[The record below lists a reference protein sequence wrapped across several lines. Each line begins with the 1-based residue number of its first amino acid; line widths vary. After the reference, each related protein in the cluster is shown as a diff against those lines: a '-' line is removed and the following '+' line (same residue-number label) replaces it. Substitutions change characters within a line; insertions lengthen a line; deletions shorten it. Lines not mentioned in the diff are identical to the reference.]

1 MSKKAIIG
9 IIAGVLA
16 FAVAL
21 VCILVLPGDKENKNK
36 EETETEEKVE
46 SPITVDGEPGNMGSV
61 AVNARTKTCLA
72 NQREIT
78 SQLNNN
84 WMSDMIEL
92 DPGDEYELRT
102 NEDGTGG
109 EWVCINA
116 QVDQSEI
123 FYELFQDVPYC
134 PVGGNVIKVT
144 VTTNEYGN
152 TIIVTEC
159 CGEHEAHNN
168 DYEE

>member
-46 SPITVDGEPGNMGSV
+46 SPITVDGEPGNMGTV

-72 NQREIT
+72 NQREIM

-84 WMSDMIEL
+84 WMSGMVEL
-92 DPGDEYELRT
+92 NPGDEYELRT
-102 NEDGTGG
+102 NEEGTAG

-116 QVDQSEI
+116 QVDESEM
-123 FYELFQDVPYC
+123 FYEMFQYVPYC
-134 PVGGNVIKVT
+134 PVGGKVIKVT
-144 VTTNEYGN
+144 VTANEYD
-152 TIIVTEC
+152 TVTIVTEC
-159 CGEHEAHNN
+159 CGEHETHNN

>member
-21 VCILVLPGDKENKNK
+21 VCVLVLPGDKENKNK

-46 SPITVDGEPGNMGSV
+46 SPITVDGEPGNMGTV
-61 AVNARTKTCLA
+61 AVNARTKTCLGK
-72 NQREIT
+72 QREIQAQFINC
-78 SQLNNN
+78 S
-84 WMSDMIEL
+84 MSDLIEL
-92 DPGDEYELRT
+92 NPGDEYELRT
-102 NEDGTGG
+102 NEDGTAG

-116 QVDQSEI
+116 QVDESEM
-123 FYELFQDVPYC
+123 FYEMFQYVPYC

-144 VTTNEYGN
+144 VTANEYD
-152 TIIVTEC
+152 TVTIVTEC
-159 CGEHEAHNN
+159 CGEHETHNN